1 MLVCPAVIDDEK
13 EQSKFRQ
20 IYDIYHRLMLYIAD
34 SILRNKQDAEDA
46 VQEAFLS
53 IAQNISKI
61 PEPDSQRTK
70 SFITAITTNKAIDMY
85 RVRCKTKTVDIY
97 NCSEDESGILV
108 EPPEENGL
116 VRCILNLPIKYRNI
130 IILKYSQGYSNR
142 ECAEILGISPS
153 AAASLDQRAKNKL
166 ELMLREEAVM

>member
-20 IYDIYHRLMLYIAD
+20 IYDIYHRLMLYIAN
-34 SILRNKQDAEDA
+34 SILHNEQDAEDA
-46 VQEAFLS
+46 VQDAFLS

-61 PEPDSQRTK
+61 SEPESKRTK
-70 SFITAITTNKAIDMY
+70 SFITTITTNKAIDMY
-85 RVRCKTKTVDIY
+85 KVKHKTKTVDIY
-97 NCSEDESGILV
+97 GCSEDEPSILV

-116 VRCILNLPIKYRNI
+116 ARCILNLPIKYRNI
-130 IILKYSQGYSNR
+130 IILKYSHGYSNR
-142 ECAEILGISPS
+142 ECAEILGISLS
-153 AAASLDQRAKNKL
+153 AAARLDRRAKSIL